1 MVALN
6 SDSPGLHAGA
16 DDIEVGPLLS
26 VGILTKGQQPVQ
38 PHGDS
43 VGVFS
48 VCTDCM
54 VNAWD
59 QSLRAL

>member
-54 VNAWD
+54 VNA
-59 QSLRAL
+59 